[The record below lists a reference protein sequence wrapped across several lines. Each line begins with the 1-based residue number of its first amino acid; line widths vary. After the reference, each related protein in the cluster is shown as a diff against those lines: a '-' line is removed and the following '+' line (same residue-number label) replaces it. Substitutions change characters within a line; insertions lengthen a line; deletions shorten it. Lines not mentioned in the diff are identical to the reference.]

1 MCPASGRLSIS
12 LMVGLAAVLAA
23 AVAGA
28 ALSARLLGQPAAA
41 TADPPDRAAGL
52 RAQHRLAE
60 LLMRSGGL
68 AGHDRPVSLTATELN
83 ALLTRHV
90 EARRLPLF
98 PVVVHAGDG
107 VLALAG
113 RTSLRQLGPGSALHG
128 LTTTLPGALLDLDLW
143 VTVEGRLTVQA
154 GDGEFVVERAA
165 IGRQPVP
172 PRWVWAVLGVDPRD
186 YLVWRMPRVVAGVEV
201 QPGRLLI
208 HTRR

>member
-1 MCPASGRLSIS
+1 MKRGSGRFPLI
-12 LMVGLAAVLAA
+12 VGLVAVLAA

-28 ALSARLLGQPAAA
+28 TLSARLLGQPAAA
-41 TADPPDRAAGL
+41 TVDRPDPEAGL

-60 LLMRSGGL
+60 LVIRAGGL
-68 AGHDRPVSLTATELN
+68 AGHDQPIPLTAAELN

-98 PVVVHAGDG
+98 PIVVRAGDG
-107 VLALAG
+107 LLELSG

-128 LTTTLPGALLDLDLW
+128 LTTTLPGALLDLELW
-143 VTVEGRLTVQA
+143 VTVEGRLTVRP
-154 GDGEFVVERAA
+154 GEGELVVERAA

-172 PRWVWAVLGVDPRD
+172 PRWVWAVLGVDPRN
-186 YLVWRMPRVVAGVEV
+186 YLVWRTPRVVAGVEV